1 MRITS
6 GLRMRMIEKLLDS
19 RSLQMLNFYSEFNPR
34 PITIK
39 QFLEF
44 GRTATEEESFN
55 FLRKEMPVR
64 LSNIMKEMNLL
75 PTNLLQMPSV
85 LFLQALMKLR
95 SRHSYSII
103 SGTVRTNIQRSG

>member
-1 MRITS
+1 MRMTS
-6 GLRMRMIEKLLDS
+6 VRMRMRMMEKLLDS
-19 RSLQMLNFYSEFNPR
+19 RSLQMLDFYSEFNPR

-44 GRTATEEESFN
+44 GRTASEEESFN

-85 LFLQALMKLR
+85 LYLQELKEIR
-95 SRHSYSII
+95 
-103 SGTVRTNIQRSG
+103 